1 MGVTGITGSAARA
14 GGPRR
19 VRGRRADENGAAAV
33 EFGLIAMILFTL
45 LFGILQFGL
54 WFWSWQTGAHAA
66 REAARFAA
74 VEPCDD
80 SGIAG
85 KASAALAGAPVTG
98 APPSIQVD
106 TPADVRVGDEITV
119 HVHFTTVDLGFFPG
133 FDGIVD
139 KSATSRV
146 ENVPAGG
153 C

>member
-1 MGVTGITGSAARA
+1 MVLPMLLAVTA
-14 GGPRR
+14 GLLWLL
-19 VRGRRADENGAAAV
+19 VV
-33 EFGLIAMILFTL
+33 GLGQMRT
-45 LFGILQFGL
+45 
-54 WFWSWQTGAHAA
+54 TDAA

-74 VEPCDD
+74 VEPCDQ

-85 KASAALAGAPVTG
+85 KASAALDGAPVSG
-98 APPSIQVD
+98 AAPTIDVD

-119 HVHFTTVDLGFFPG
+119 HVHFTTPDLGFFPG
-133 FDGIVD
+133 FDGQVD

>member
-1 MGVTGITGSAARA
+1 MESITRARHTRRDPRTGETGA
-14 GGPRR
+14 
-19 VRGRRADENGAAAV
+19 VAV
-33 EFGLIAMILFTL
+33 EFALIAMLLFTL

-54 WFWSWQTGAHAA
+54 WFWCWQTGAHAA

-80 SGIAG
+80 AGIAG
-85 KASAALAGAPVTG
+85 KASAALEGAPVTG
-98 APPSIQVD
+98 GEPEISVE

-119 HVHFTTVDLGFFPG
+119 SVHFTTVDLGFFPG

>member
-1 MGVTGITGSAARA
+1 MKSITQA
-14 GGPRR
+14 GCPRR
-19 VRGRRADENGAAAV
+19 GRGRRADENGAVAV
-33 EFGLIAMILFTL
+33 EFALIAMLLFTL

-54 WFWSWQTGAHAA
+54 WFWCWQTGAHAA

-80 SGIAG
+80 TGIAG
-85 KASAALAGAPVTG
+85 KASAALDGAPVTG
-98 APPSIQVD
+98 AAPTIDVT

>member
-1 MGVTGITGSAARA
+1 MGNATQVGPGRRSSGS
-14 GGPRR
+14 
-19 VRGRRADENGAAAV
+19 RADESGAVAV
-33 EFGLIAMILFTL
+33 EFGLLAVILFTL

-74 VEPCDD
+74 VQPCDAA
-80 SGIAG
+80 GIAG
-85 KASAALAGAPVTG
+85 KADAALDGAPMTG
-98 APPSIQVD
+98 TATIDVD

-119 HVHFTTVDLGFFPG
+119 HVHFTTADIGFFPG

>member
-1 MGVTGITGSAARA
+1 MGSTTQAGCARR
-14 GGPRR
+14 G
-19 VRGRRADENGAAAV
+19 RGRRADENGAVAV
-33 EFGLIAMILFTL
+33 EFALIAMLLFTL

-54 WFWSWQTGAHAA
+54 WFWCWQTGAHAA
-66 REAARFAA
+66 REAARFSA

-80 SGIAG
+80 AGIAE
-85 KASAALAGAPVTG
+85 KASAALEGAPVTG
-98 APPSIQVD
+98 AAPTIDVD

>member
-1 MGVTGITGSAARA
+1 MECTTQLGPAR
-14 GGPRR
+14 
-19 VRGRRADENGAAAV
+19 RGRDRRADERGAVAV
-33 EFGLIAMILFTL
+33 EFALIAMILFTL

-74 VEPCDD
+74 VQPCDD
-80 SGIAG
+80 AGIAG
-85 KASAALAGAPVTG
+85 KASAALEGAPITG
-98 APPSIQVD
+98 TPTIDVD

-119 HVHFTTVDLGFFPG
+119 HVHFTTADIGFFPG

>member
-1 MGVTGITGSAARA
+1 MERNTGARHA
-14 GGPRR
+14 RRGP
-19 VRGRRADENGAAAV
+19 GADETGAVAV
-33 EFGLIAMILFTL
+33 EFALIAMLLFTL

-54 WFWSWQTGAHAA
+54 WFWCWQTGAHAA

-74 VEPCDD
+74 VEPCDNA
-80 SGIAG
+80 GIAG

-98 APPSIQVD
+98 AAPTIDVT
-106 TPADVRVGDEITV
+106 TPAGVRVGDEITV

-133 FDGIVD
+133 FDGVVD

>member
-1 MGVTGITGSAARA
+1 MGTDTGTRCTRRA
-14 GGPRR
+14 
-19 VRGRRADENGAAAV
+19 RGRRTDENGAAAV
-33 EFGLIAMILFTL
+33 EFALLAMLLFTL

-54 WFWSWQTGAHAA
+54 WFWCWQTGAHAA

-74 VEPCDD
+74 VEPCDE

-85 KASAALAGAPVTG
+85 KASAALNGAPVTG
-98 APPSIQVD
+98 AAPTISVD

>member
-1 MGVTGITGSAARA
+1 MGITTGTRCAPRA
-14 GGPRR
+14 GGRR
-19 VRGRRADENGAAAV
+19 TDENGAAAV
-33 EFGLIAMILFTL
+33 EFGLMAMLLFTL

-54 WFWSWQTGAHAA
+54 WFWCWQTGAHAA

-74 VEPCDD
+74 VEPCDE
-80 SGIAG
+80 SGIVG
-85 KASAALAGAPVTG
+85 KASAALDGAPVTG
-98 APPSIQVD
+98 AAPTIAVD

>member
-1 MGVTGITGSAARA
+1 MGITTGTRCIRRA
-14 GGPRR
+14 GGRST
-19 VRGRRADENGAAAV
+19 DENGAAAV
-33 EFGLIAMILFTL
+33 EFGLIAMLLFTL

-54 WFWSWQTGAHAA
+54 WFWCWQTGAHAA

-74 VEPCDD
+74 VEPCDE
-80 SGIAG
+80 SGAAG
-85 KASAALAGAPVTG
+85 KASAALDGAPLTG
-98 APPSIQVD
+98 AAPTIDVD

>member
-1 MGVTGITGSAARA
+1 MGTDTGTRCTRRA
-14 GGPRR
+14 S
-19 VRGRRADENGAAAV
+19 GRRTDENGAAAV
-33 EFGLIAMILFTL
+33 EFALLAMLLFTL

-54 WFWSWQTGAHAA
+54 WFWCWQTGAHAA

-74 VEPCDD
+74 VEPCDE

-85 KASAALAGAPVTG
+85 KASAALNGAPVTG
-98 APPSIQVD
+98 AAPTITVD

>member
-1 MGVTGITGSAARA
+1 MGSNSGTSCTHRIA
-14 GGPRR
+14 
-19 VRGRRADENGAAAV
+19 GRRADENGAAAV
-33 EFGLIAMILFTL
+33 EFGMIAMILFTL
-45 LFGILQFGL
+45 LFGILQFGI

-74 VEPCDD
+74 VEPCDE

-85 KASAALAGAPVTG
+85 KASAALDGAPVTG
-98 APPSIQVD
+98 AAPSINVD
-106 TPADVRVGDEITV
+106 TPAEVRVGDEITV